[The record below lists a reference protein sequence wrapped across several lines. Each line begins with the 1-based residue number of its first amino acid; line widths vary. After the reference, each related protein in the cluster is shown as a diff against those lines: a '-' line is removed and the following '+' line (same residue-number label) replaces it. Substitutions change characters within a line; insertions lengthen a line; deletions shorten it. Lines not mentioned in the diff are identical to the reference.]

1 MANVKVCGITREA
14 DAQVAV
20 ALGATAVGFI
30 FWPESPRYVTP
41 DVAVEISKRL
51 PSVQTVGVF
60 VNSSVDEMSEVA
72 DQVGLSSVQLH
83 GDEPDDI
90 YSELSYPVIRAIG
103 VTGEQ
108 TITRVDRVPDDVM
121 VLLDV
126 HDHVQRG
133 GTGRTVDW
141 DVAATIAA
149 KRRIFLAG
157 GLRPDNIAAAIRRVR
172 PYGIDV
178 SSGVET
184 SPGVKEAGKLEEL
197 FYEMEKA

>member
-14 DAQVAV
+14 DAQAAV

-41 DVAVEISKRL
+41 DVAVQISKRL

>member
-1 MANVKVCGITREA
+1 MVKVKVCGITRGS
-14 DAQVAV
+14 DAQLAV
-20 ALGATAVGFI
+20 SLGATAVGFI
-30 FWPESPRYVTP
+30 FWPQSQRYVTP
-41 DVAVEISKRL
+41 EAAAEISRDL
-51 PSVQTVGVF
+51 PNVQTVGVF
-60 VNSSVDEMSEVA
+60 VNSSVDEMHQVA
-72 DQVGLSSVQLH
+72 DKVGLTSVQLH
-83 GDEPDDI
+83 GDEPEDI
-90 YSELSYPVIRAIG
+90 YGELSYPVIRAIG
-103 VTGEQ
+103 VLGDQ
-108 TITRVDRVPDDVM
+108 TITKVERVPDDVV

-126 HDHVQRG
+126 VDHVQRG

-157 GLRPDNIAAAIRRVR
+157 GLRPDNVAAAIRRVR

-184 SPGVKEAGKLEEL
+184 SPGMKEAGKLKAL

>member
-14 DAQVAV
+14 DAQAAV

>member
-1 MANVKVCGITREA
+1 
-14 DAQVAV
+14 
-20 ALGATAVGFI
+20 
-30 FWPESPRYVTP
+30 
-41 DVAVEISKRL
+41 
-51 PSVQTVGVF
+51 
-60 VNSSVDEMSEVA
+60 
-72 DQVGLSSVQLH
+72 
-83 GDEPDDI
+83 
-90 YSELSYPVIRAIG
+90 
-103 VTGEQ
+103 
-108 TITRVDRVPDDVM
+108 VPDDVM

-184 SPGVKEAGKLEEL
+184 SPGVKAAGKLEEF

>member
-1 MANVKVCGITREA
+1 MAKVKVCGITRVS
-14 DAQVAV
+14 DAQAAV
-20 ALGATAVGFI
+20 ALGATAIGFI
-30 FWPESPRYVTP
+30 FWPESQRYVTP
-41 DVAVEISKRL
+41 DAAVKISKDL

-60 VNSSVDEMSEVA
+60 VNSSVDEMCQVA
-72 DQVGLSSVQLH
+72 DQVDLTSVQLH

-108 TITRVDRVPDDVM
+108 TITKVERVPGDVM

-126 HDHVQRG
+126 DDHVQRG

-157 GLRPDNIAAAIRRVR
+157 GLRPDNVAAAIRRVR

-178 SSGVET
+178 SSGVEM
-184 SPGVKEAGKLEEL
+184 SPGIKEAGKLEAL